1 MKIINLIISLLF
13 TFFIIPKVNSQ
24 NIQTTSTDSSLIFF
38 IGEQVVNA
46 EDENEK
52 QIIQLW
58 KNYLLEGKFG
68 DPNSPFWSFDGTKA
82 PDEYLWAVGVGNLN
96 KLDYKVQCKIIGVY
110 PVEQDYYCL
119 KSAFT
124 HVDPTGEIHLDV
136 IPTVYAKKF
145 NNHFLLVN
153 SATYHKKTLE
163 HHKIGNIDYYVH
175 PAHKFDIEKAYKMND
190 FNKLMAERFS
200 SKPIACTYFV
210 ANTTREIV
218 EIWGYEYMNRMYRPE
233 QTGGVAFPSDK
244 VIFCGNNSEYY
255 PHELIHL
262 YAYDVSD
269 NIPHFWLNEGVATY
283 FGGSTEKSFEW
294 HLNELKEFNKMNPTF
309 NYADISA
316 IGDSYIPNGKHL
328 TEIRYILGA
337 IVIREVYEKYGMD
350 GIKAALDQ
358 GDTDAD
364 FFAFLEEKLEITEA
378 TFNDFIRKQ
387 LVN

>member
-1 MKIINLIISLLF
+1 MNIKTLIIS
-13 TFFIIPKVNSQ
+13 FICFSCSITSVKSQ
-24 NIQTTSTDSSLIFF
+24 DILNKSSDSSLVFY

-58 KNYLLEGKFG
+58 KDYLLANKYG
-68 DPNSPFWSFDGTKA
+68 DTTSAFWSFEDSKI
-82 PDEYLWAVGVGNLN
+82 PDEYLWAIGIESLRSRNHQ
-96 KLDYKVQCKIIGVY
+96 VQCKIIGVY
-110 PVEQDYYCL
+110 PVEKGYYCL

-124 HVDPTGEIHLDV
+124 HVDTKGEIHLDV

-145 NNHFLLVN
+145 NGKFLLVN
-153 SATYHKKTLE
+153 SATYHKEILE
-163 HHKIGNIDYYVH
+163 YHKVGNIHYYVH
-175 PAHKFDIEKAYKMND
+175 PAHQFDIEKANRMSEFSNQ
-190 FNKLMAERFS
+190 MAIKFS
-200 SKPIACTYFV
+200 TQPIECTYFV
-210 ANTTREIV
+210 ANSTRDIV

-262 YAYDVSD
+262 YAYDISD
-269 NIPHFWLNEGVATY
+269 NIPHFWLNEGIATY

-294 HLNELKEFNKMNPTF
+294 HLNELKEFNKLNPSF

-337 IVIREVYEKYGMD
+337 IVIREIYEKYGMD
-350 GIKAALDQ
+350 GIKAALNQ
-358 GDTDAD
+358 GGKDED
-364 FFAFLEEKLEITEA
+364 FFAFIEEKLGITEA

-387 LVN
+387 LEN